1 MSHTFCGF
9 FNGKIM
15 HNFTQKVPGH
25 FETDKYVFFWGG
37 PFSNWYPC
45 EYEYLG
51 QKFNC
56 SEQQF
61 IATKA
66 TFFKDDE
73 ALKIIMETDDPSV
86 QKRAGRL
93 VKNYDDGEWSR
104 IRYLAM
110 ELSVLGKFSQN
121 LDLQRILLQTKDK
134 VIVEASPYDRIFGIG
149 LGVDHPDIL
158 DESKWQGENLLGKA
172 LMSVREKLLNDL
184 ISTLQV

>member
-1 MSHTFCGF
+1 MSHTLCGF

-37 PFSNWYPC
+37 PFSNWHPC

-66 TFFKDDE
+66 TLFKDDE
-73 ALKIIMETDDPSV
+73 ALKTIMGTDDPSV

-93 VKNYDDGEWSR
+93 VKNYDDQKWTQT
-104 IRYLAM
+104 RYLAM
-110 ELSVLGKFSQN
+110 QLAVLGKFSQN
-121 LDLQRILLQTKDK
+121 IELQKILLRTKNK
-134 VIVEASPYDRIFGIG
+134 IICEASPYDKLWGIG
-149 LGVDHPDIL
+149 IGVDHPDIL
-158 DESKWQGENLLGKA
+158 DESKWQGENLLGKV
-172 LMSVREKLLNDL
+172 LMDIREKLLDDL
-184 ISTLQV
+184 IECLQA